1 VQLNAHHVQRIAT
14 ATSIQERPM
23 SETVVNGYA
32 ATSDGELARTRRRAI
47 LSCAVGNFFELFDFT
62 IYGYFAVAITRAFY
76 PSGSMYGTYA
86 AFGAAFLMRPVG
98 AIVIGA
104 YGDRMGR
111 RAALVVTIGIMAS
124 ATGAV
129 GLIPTYNAIGYWAPL
144 LLVLCRLAQGFSTGG
159 EWGGA
164 AAFLVEYAPPGKRGL
179 TGSWQQFS
187 TQIGAL
193 TGSLSAALLAS
204 SLNTEDFYAWG
215 WRIPFLCGF
224 LLGPIGYYLRK
235 KVAET
240 PAFERTVETK
250 TVERTPLRRAV
261 QGYGGRMIQAF
272 GLSII
277 GCISG
282 FVFSVYLV
290 SYSINALHLP
300 AGAALSCAVAY
311 GIVVVVLTPFVGA
324 LTDRI
329 GRRPLI
335 LTSALLHILFD
346 YPLFLLAIHGGN
358 FRSLLLAL
366 ICVAAFQGLF
376 TGAIPSILAEM
387 FPTRVRYTA
396 LSVSYGFAVVL
407 FGGFAPLIS
416 TWLVDVTGNPLAP
429 AFYVMGGGV
438 LSAIAILSMKEYRDV
453 PLE

>member
-1 VQLNAHHVQRIAT
+1 VVKATPDQECVLSDTVANFDAALTASQLA
-14 ATSIQERPM
+14 
-23 SETVVNGYA
+23 VV
-32 ATSDGELARTRRRAI
+32 RRRAI
-47 LSCAVGNFFELFDFT
+47 LSCAIGNFFELFDFT

-104 YGDRMGR
+104 YGDRVGR
-111 RAALVVTIGIMAS
+111 RAALVVTIGIMAGS
-124 ATGAV
+124 TGAV
-129 GLIPTYNAIGYWAPL
+129 GLIPTYNAIGYWAPG

-164 AAFLVEYAPPGKRGL
+164 AAFLVEYAAPKKRGL

-204 SLNTEDFYAWG
+204 SLSNDAFYAWG

-224 LLGPIGYYLRK
+224 LLGPIGYYLRR

-240 PAFERTVETK
+240 PAFERAVENR
-250 TVERTPLRRAV
+250 TVERAPLRVAMHE
-261 QGYGGRMIQAF
+261 YGGRMVQAF

-277 GCISG
+277 GCIAG
-282 FVFSVYLV
+282 FVFTVYLV
-290 SYSINALHLP
+290 SYSITTLHLP
-300 AGAALSCAVAY
+300 PGAALSCAVAY
-311 GIVVVVLTPFVGA
+311 GIVVVVLTPLVGA
-324 LTDRI
+324 FTDRV

-335 LTSALLHILFD
+335 LASALLNLVFD
-346 YPLFLLAIHGGN
+346 YPLFLLAIRGGN
-358 FRSLLLAL
+358 FTSLLLAL
-366 ICVAAFQGLF
+366 VCVAVFQALY
-376 TGAIPSILAEM
+376 TGTIPSILAEM

-396 LSVSYGFAVVL
+396 LSLSYGFAVVL

-416 TWLVDVTGNPLAP
+416 TWLVDVTGDPFAP
-429 AFYVMGGGV
+429 AFYVMAGGA
-438 LSAIAILSMKEYRDV
+438 LSAIAILSMKEYHNT
-453 PLE
+453 PLD

>member
-1 VQLNAHHVQRIAT
+1 
-14 ATSIQERPM
+14 M
-23 SETVVNGYA
+23 SEAVANGFASLDARQLAVV
-32 ATSDGELARTRRRAI
+32 RRRAI
-47 LSCAVGNFFELFDFT
+47 LSCAIGNFFELFDFT

-86 AFGAAFLMRPVG
+86 AFGAAFLMRPIG
-98 AIVIGA
+98 AIVLGA

-111 RAALVVTIGIMAS
+111 RAALVVTIGLMAG

-129 GLIPTYNAIGYWAPL
+129 GLIPTYHSIGYWAPV
-144 LLVLCRLAQGFSTGG
+144 LLVLCRLLQGFSTGG

-193 TGSLSAALLAS
+193 TGSLSAALLAA
-204 SLNTEDFYAWG
+204 SLSEADFYAWG

-224 LLGPIGYYLRK
+224 LLGPVGYYLRR

-240 PAFERTVETK
+240 PAFEHAVETRTVE
-250 TVERTPLRRAV
+250 RAPLRVAV
-261 QGYGGRMIQAF
+261 HEYGTRMIQAF

-277 GCISG
+277 GCIANFI
-282 FVFSVYLV
+282 FVVYLV
-290 SYSINALHLP
+290 SYAINTMHLP
-300 AGAALSCAVAY
+300 PSSALSCAVAS
-311 GIVVVVLTPFVGA
+311 GCVVVVLTPLVGA
-324 LTDRI
+324 LTDRV

-335 LTSALLHILFD
+335 LACALLNLVFD
-346 YPLFLLAIHGGN
+346 YPLFLLAIRGGT
-358 FRSLLLAL
+358 FASLLMAL
-366 ICVAAFQGLF
+366 VCNAAFQALY
-376 TGAIPSILAEM
+376 TGTIPSILAEM

-416 TWLVDVTGNPLAP
+416 TWLVEVTGNPFAP
-429 AFYVMGGGV
+429 AFYVMTGGA
-438 LSAIAILSMKEYRDV
+438 LSAIAILSMREYRNA
-453 PLE
+453 PLD

>member
-1 VQLNAHHVQRIAT
+1 MSDIVAH
-14 ATSIQERPM
+14 
-23 SETVVNGYA
+23 GYA
-32 ATSDGELARTRRRAI
+32 ALSGPEIAAARRRAI
-47 LSCAVGNFFELFDFT
+47 LSCAIGNFFELFDFT

-98 AIVIGA
+98 AIVLGA

-111 RAALVVTIGIMAS
+111 RAALVVTIGIMAG
-124 ATGAV
+124 ATGTV
-129 GLIPTYNAIGYWAPL
+129 GLIPTYASIGYWAPL
-144 LLVLCRLAQGFSTGG
+144 LLVLCRLLQGFSTGG

-164 AAFLVEYAPPGKRGL
+164 AAFLVEYAPPGGRGL

-187 TQIGAL
+187 TQIGGL

-204 SLNTEDFYAWG
+204 SLSSEDFYAWG

-224 LLGPIGYYLRK
+224 LLGPIGYYLRR

-240 PAFERTVETK
+240 PAFERAVENK
-250 TVERTPLRRAV
+250 TVERAPLRVALHE
-261 QGYGGRMIQAF
+261 YGTRMLQAF

-277 GCISG
+277 GCIAG
-282 FVFSVYLV
+282 FIFTVYLV
-290 SYSINALHLP
+290 SYSINTMHLP
-300 AGAALSCAVAY
+300 PGSALSCAVAF
-311 GIVVVVLTPFVGA
+311 GTIVVVLTPFVGA
-324 LTDRI
+324 LTDRV

-335 LTSALLHILFD
+335 LASALLNLVFA
-346 YPLFLLAIHGGN
+346 YPLFLLAIKGGD

-366 ICVAAFQGLF
+366 MCEAVFQALY
-376 TGAIPSILAEM
+376 TGTIPSILAEM

-416 TWLVDVTGNPLAP
+416 TWLVDLTGNPFAP
-429 AFYVMGGGV
+429 AFYVMTGGA
-438 LSAIAILSMKEYRDV
+438 LSAIAILSMREYRNT
-453 PLE
+453 PLD

>member
-1 VQLNAHHVQRIAT
+1 MSDAVANGFAPLEAAH
-14 ATSIQERPM
+14 
-23 SETVVNGYA
+23 
-32 ATSDGELARTRRRAI
+32 LAMVRRRAI
-47 LSCAVGNFFELFDFT
+47 LSCAIGNFFELFDFT

-98 AIVIGA
+98 AIFIGA

-111 RAALVVTIGIMAS
+111 RAALVVTIWLMAG

-129 GLIPTYNAIGYWAPL
+129 GLIPTYRSIGYLAPV
-144 LLVLCRLAQGFSTGG
+144 LLVMCRLLQGFSTGG

-164 AAFLVEYAPPGKRGL
+164 AAFLIEYAPPGKRGL

-187 TQIGAL
+187 TQIGGLA
-193 TGSLSAALLAS
+193 GSLSAALLAA
-204 SLNTEDFYAWG
+204 SLSEAAFYAWG

-224 LLGPIGYYLRK
+224 LLGPIGYYLRR

-240 PAFERTVETK
+240 PVFE
-250 TVERTPLRRAV
+250 RAV
-261 QGYGGRMIQAF
+261 QSRVVERAPLRVAVREYGDRMLQAF

-277 GCISG
+277 GCIAN
-282 FVFSVYLV
+282 FVFVVYLV
-290 SYSINALHLP
+290 SYAINTMKLP
-300 AGAALSCAVAY
+300 PGAALSCAVAS
-311 GIVVVVLTPFVGA
+311 GSVVVVLTPFVGA
-324 LTDRI
+324 LTDRV

-335 LTSALLHILFD
+335 LTCAMLNVLFD
-346 YPLFLLAIHGGN
+346 YPLFLLAIRGGT
-358 FRSLLLAL
+358 FDSLLIAL
-366 ICVAAFQGLF
+366 VCNAVFQALF
-376 TGAIPSILAEM
+376 TGTIPSILAEM

-416 TWLVDVTGNPLAP
+416 TWLVDMTGNPVAP
-429 AFYVMGGGV
+429 AFYVMTGGV
-438 LSAIAILSMKEYRDV
+438 LSAIAILSMKEYRDA